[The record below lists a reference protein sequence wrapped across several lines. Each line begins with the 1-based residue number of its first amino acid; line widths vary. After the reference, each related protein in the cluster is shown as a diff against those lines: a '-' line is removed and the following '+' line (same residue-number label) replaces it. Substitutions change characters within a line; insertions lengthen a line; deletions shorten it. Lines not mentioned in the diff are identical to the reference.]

1 MAEYIERDALEE
13 AFDAVTMA
21 FLEKE
26 DHLFDRKSVLAGISV
41 AAGIVHTVPA
51 ADVAPVVH
59 GRWVNEDFPENL
71 ATVHDMAQCSVCGE
85 LSHKAEHGYAILSKF
100 CPNCGAKMEKEDH

>member
-1 MAEYIERDALEE
+1 MMLIDADKLHLKLLDIEFPIQDQDPILDAMDDYTV
-13 AFDAVTMA
+13 DA
-21 FLEKE
+21 
-26 DHLFDRKSVLAGISV
+26 
-41 AAGIVHTVPA
+41 
-51 ADVAPVVH
+51 APVVH

-100 CPNCGAKMEKEDH
+100 CPNCGAKMDLPEDGE